1 MAVKL
6 PPALF
11 FVSPRWWSAAALC
24 LLALALVLAFAAPAA
39 LADDDDDRST
49 RDSFRDSD
57 RSGDPSSARYSRFIA
72 GEFARDEVIATR
84 VTPAQLATLRE
95 RGYAVLEQRSDG
107 LINAITARLRVPG
120 RLTLDQALAEIAS
133 LNAES
138 VADRNHF
145 YRAIGGASS
154 CDGPHCAT
162 ASLIEWPAAGAACP
176 RRARVTIGLID
187 TGIQRDHPALAQQAI
202 DIVQMRPGERRASG
216 TGHGTA
222 IASLLVGA
230 RDGPAPG
237 LMPDA
242 RLIAI
247 DAFYRG
253 SFSDDRVDA
262 YQLEAAIEEL
272 IKRGARVLN
281 FSFAGPSN
289 RVLEL
294 GVAAAYKKGKRR
306 GDGGRRRQ
314 RRRARRAA
322 LPGRIPAGDRRHC
335 RAPGH
340 AGVPA
345 RGAGQ
350 TRGVGRARRR
360 HLGRTRRRCGRH
372 QVQRHLVRRAAGHR
386 RGRAAAGTFTRP
398 FQRSRQTR
406 ADRRDQGSRRGGC
419 RSGVWARSAESGG
432 LMRRRCP
439 SGGRGIGVGLT
450 AISGY

>member
-84 VTPAQLATLRE
+84 VTPAQLAALRE

-162 ASLIEWPAAGAACP
+162 ANLIEWPAAGASCP

-253 SFSDDRVDA
+253 SFSDDRMDA

-294 GVAAAYKKGKRR
+294 GVAAAYKKGAVMVAAVGNDGARAEPRFPAAYPQVIAVTAVRQDTQVYRHAVQGKHVALAAHGVDIWAARA
-306 GDGGRRRQ
+306 GDAGGTKFSGTSFAAPQ
-314 RRRARRAA
+314 VTAAAA
-322 LPGRIPAGDRRHC
+322 LLLARSPGLSNEAVK
-335 RAPGH
+335 RALIG
-340 AGVPA
+340 ATKDL
-345 RGAGQ
+345 GAG
-350 TRGVGRARRR
+350 GVDPVYGHGLLKAAA
-360 HLGRTRRRCGRH
+360 LCGEGA
-372 QVQRHLVRRAAGHR
+372 RAAG
-386 RGRAAAGTFTRP
+386 
-398 FQRSRQTR
+398 
-406 ADRRDQGSRRGGC
+406 GG
-419 RSGVWARSAESGG
+419 
-432 LMRRRCP
+432 
-439 SGGRGIGVGLT
+439 
-450 AISGY
+450 